1 MTTRPI
7 DTLVIGGGLH
17 GLSAALHLARLGRR
31 VVILERSWIGR
42 HASGASAAGV
52 RTVNRDPAELAISLE
67 AMDMWHRIE
76 AIVGDDCGFHA
87 CGQMKVA
94 EHAHQLPGLE
104 ERVATMR
111 AAGHRHEELIDRE
124 ELRRLVPTIS
134 SHCTGALMARRDG
147 AADPHRTIRAF
158 RRSAEEAGVVINEGL
173 GVTAIE
179 RLGPDW
185 RVRTEFQDFVA
196 PTLVNAA
203 GAWAGKVAAMVG
215 DEVPLGHKASMMVVT
230 ERVAPFLGPVVSVV
244 GRPLSFKQSDQG
256 TLVIGGGLQGRAD
269 VDAQRS
275 EVDFVELARGARAA
289 TDLFPAVGQLRVVR
303 TWTGIEAKTIDYL
316 PVIGASPQ
324 ADGVFN
330 AFGFSGH
337 GFQLVPVVGS
347 ILADLI
353 VHGVT
358 NRPIAALSAQ
368 RLVAPVAH
376 QGAASGYGAAGEGE
390 YVAAEVDGE
399 PAWRHG

>member
-1 MTTRPI
+1 MTVQPI
-7 DTLVIGGGLH
+7 DILIVGGGLH

-31 VVILERSWIGR
+31 VVVLERSWVGR

-52 RTVNRDPAELAISLE
+52 RTLNRDPAELAISLE

-94 EHAHQLPGLE
+94 EHAHHLPALE
-104 ERVATMR
+104 ERLAAMR
-111 AAGHRHEELIDRE
+111 GAGYRHEELIDRA
-124 ELRRLVPTIS
+124 ELRRLVPAIS
-134 SHCTGALMARRDG
+134 PHCTGALLARRDG

-158 RRSAEEAGVVINEGL
+158 RRSAEVAGVVIHEGL

-185 RVRTEFQDFVA
+185 RVRAGLREFVA

-203 GAWAGKVAAMVG
+203 GAWAGKVSAMIG
-215 DEVPLGHKASMMVVT
+215 DEIPLGCKASMMIVT
-230 ERVAPFLGPVVSVV
+230 ERVMPFLGPVVSVV

-256 TLVIGGGLQGRAD
+256 TLVIGGGLQGSAD

-275 EVDFVELARGARAA
+275 AVDFVELARGARAA
-289 TDLFPAVGQLRVVR
+289 TDLFPAVGPLRIVR
-303 TWTGIEAKTIDYL
+303 TWTGIEAKTIDHL
-316 PVIGASPQ
+316 PVIGASPR
-324 ADGVFN
+324 ADGIYN

-353 VHGVT
+353 VHGGT
-358 NRPIAALSAQ
+358 NRSIAPLSAQ
-368 RLVAPVAH
+368 RLLPPM
-376 QGAASGYGAAGEGE
+376 AA
-390 YVAAEVDGE
+390 
-399 PAWRHG
+399 